1 MLEPLD
7 ARLKGYWSSDWL
19 IFSFVF
25 FLEKKITPSHSLK
38 CQETYWELLTD
49 SALLHILY
57 YSL

>member
-25 FLEKKITPSHSLK
+25 FLEKKNYTFSLTEVSGNLLGTP
-38 CQETYWELLTD
+38 C
-49 SALLHILY
+49 
-57 YSL
+57 

>member
-25 FLEKKITPSHSLK
+25 FLEKKNYTFSLTEVSGNLLRTP
-38 CQETYWELLTD
+38 C
-49 SALLHILY
+49 
-57 YSL
+57 